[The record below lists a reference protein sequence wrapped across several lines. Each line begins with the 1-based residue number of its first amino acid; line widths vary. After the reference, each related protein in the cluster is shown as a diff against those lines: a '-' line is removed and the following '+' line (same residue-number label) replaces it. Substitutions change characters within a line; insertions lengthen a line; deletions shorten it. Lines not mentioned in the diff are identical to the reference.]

1 MPAVRTRFAP
11 SPTGYMHIG
20 GMRTALFNWL
30 FARRHGGQFIL
41 RIDDTDRVRNI
52 DEALGPIFRAFR
64 WLDLMWDEGPDVGGN
79 HGPYFQSQRF
89 DLYRAAAERM
99 LAEKK
104 AFRDFD
110 PPEVSQADRAAAERE
125 KRTYLN
131 VRRALDLS
139 EDEVARRVAAGEPHV
154 VRFLMPR
161 AAGRKLVIDDAILGP
176 VEFDVS
182 NMPDPVIMRGDGSP
196 LYNFATVIDDAAME
210 ISHVIRAQEHLS
222 NTPIQALLHE
232 ALGHAPPVFA
242 HIPYV
247 AAPGSK
253 EKLSKRKLDKY
264 KKNPL
269 FKKMFEQADRIFPK
283 LGIPESERPDP
294 VMVEYYERIGYLPV
308 AVINAL
314 ARIGWSLDD
323 KTDLM
328 DRETIV
334 ANFDLARVVK
344 SPAGFDPDKLDSF
357 QQHWMGELS
366 MVDRVGGVMPFLR
379 QARLL
384 QWPFN
389 PQELVRHMPTP
400 DAAPVIELLQDRFG
414 DGADIALDVEITS
427 GRVVA
432 VLHEGRRLE
441 IDPDLAEKLSALE
454 FATRTA
460 ATSKPDVPPELAA
473 RFNRVLQSVLDLVQL
488 LGERLKV
495 FGDILDFDYLLLPD
509 DAFPYDEKAF
519 DKRIRKD
526 PAPELL
532 RGFRERL
539 AAAESFDA
547 ASLEASM
554 KGFVEE
560 RGAKLGDI
568 IHAVR
573 VAVTGQA
580 TGPGMFETLEFLG
593 REKCLARID
602 RALAR

>member
-52 DEALGPIFRAFR
+52 DEALAPIFRAFQ
-64 WLDLMWDEGPDVGGN
+64 WLDLMWDEGPDVGGP

-89 DLYRAAAERM
+89 DHYHNAMVALLAAR
-99 LAEKK
+99 K

-110 PPEVSQADRAAAERE
+110 PPERAKADREAAERE
-125 KRTYLN
+125 QRTYLN
-131 VRRALDLS
+131 VRRSLELS
-139 EDEVARRVAAGEPHV
+139 PDEVARRVEAGGPHV

-161 AAGRKLVIDDAILGP
+161 GEGRMLTIDDAILGP
-176 VEFDVS
+176 VEFHVS

-196 LYNFATVIDDAAME
+196 LYNFATVVDDELME

-232 ALGHAPPVFA
+232 ALGHVPPVFA

-264 KKNPL
+264 QKNPL
-269 FKKMFEQADRIFPK
+269 FQKMFEQADRIFPK
-283 LGIPESERPDP
+283 LGIPENERPDP

-323 KTDLM
+323 KTDIM
-328 DRETIV
+328 DRDTIV
-334 ANFDLARVVK
+334 ANFDLGRVIK

-357 QQHWMGELS
+357 QQHWMGRLAIEEK
-366 MVDRVGGVMPFLR
+366 VAGVLPYLVA
-379 QARLL
+379 ARLAPDSSG
-384 QWPFN
+384 QWTVDSGETRDP
-389 PQELVRHMPTP
+389 
-400 DAAPVIELLQDRFG
+400 AAVHRPRSTVHSLLTLIGKR
-414 DGADIALDVEITS
+414 I
-427 GRVVA
+427 
-432 VLHEGRRLE
+432 
-441 IDPDLAEKLSALE
+441 
-454 FATRTA
+454 
-460 ATSKPDVPPELAA
+460 
-473 RFNRVLQSVLDLVQL
+473 
-488 LGERLKV
+488 KV
-495 FGDILDFDYLLLPD
+495 FGDVLDFDYLLLPD
-509 DAFPYDEKAF
+509 DGFAYDETAF
-519 DKRIRKD
+519 DKRVRKE

-539 AAAESFDA
+539 AAAEAFDA
-547 ASLEASM
+547 ASLEALM
-554 KGFVEE
+554 KAFVEE
-560 RGAKLGDI
+560 RRVKLGDI

-593 REKCLARID
+593 RDKCLARID
-602 RALAR
+602 RALARL